1 MTINING
8 HNAQGE
14 ALPKIEKHSLI
25 TLQIRVN
32 FDARASNTL
41 VAIKTGSEK

>member
-25 TLQIRVN
+25 TLQIRAN
-32 FDARASNTL
+32 FDARASNML
-41 VAIKTGSEK
+41 VTIQTGSKK

>member
-41 VAIKTGSEK
+41 MAIQTGSEK